1 MYTFE
6 TSYKK
11 SKVSKKKFKKVAK
24 MCRHLDAPNVYMN
37 MKRIL
42 VLTHGELSKGF
53 KSAHEVISA
62 AESGINTVS
71 LEPSDSPESL
81 NEKIKAVLETW
92 DEEDMKIVLTDI
104 PYGSTSVTVMPWL
117 ATTPNLYVISG
128 LNLALLLGVSM
139 QEFTPGQETEELH
152 SLIEQAKETVTLLN
166 DQLTVLNDDEDD

>member
-1 MYTFE
+1 
-6 TSYKK
+6 
-11 SKVSKKKFKKVAK
+11 
-24 MCRHLDAPNVYMN
+24 

-62 AESGINTVS
+62 AESSINTVS

-152 SLIEQAKETVTLLN
+152 SLI
-166 DQLTVLNDDEDD
+166 DY

>member
-1 MYTFE
+1 M
-6 TSYKK
+6 
-11 SKVSKKKFKKVAK
+11 
-24 MCRHLDAPNVYMN
+24 
-37 MKRIL
+37 
-42 VLTHGELSKGF
+42 
-53 KSAHEVISA
+53 
-62 AESGINTVS
+62 
-71 LEPSDSPESL
+71 
-81 NEKIKAVLETW
+81 ETW

-139 QEFTPGQETEELH
+139 QEFTPGQEIEELH

>member
-1 MYTFE
+1 MY
-6 TSYKK
+6 YK
-11 SKVSKKKFKKVAK
+11 STAKV
-24 MCRHLDAPNVYMN
+24 YN

-62 AESGINTVS
+62 AESSINTVS

-81 NEKIKAVLETW
+81 NEKIKAVFETW

-117 ATTPNLYVISG
+117 TTTPNLYVISG

-166 DQLTVLNDDEDD
+166 DQLTVLNDDDEDD